1 MSRLSYALVAALAL
15 HGALFLTRSRHAPHG
30 APLAAQPAT
39 EFDEI
44 EVAPALDK
52 APEASEPSEVQRAA
66 GAAHA
71 SAAVARTS
79 NHAAALAA
87 PGLDTAQAADATTG
101 ADTALTGS
109 GTSAPEP
116 AGSAEANAAPKL
128 DLHLDDGFFMRPAA
142 EDLPR
147 VRKPEIQRQLEAAIL
162 ADDVKRG
169 AARGNV
175 LVGSLNEAVRASG
188 PVRGE
193 ALLSVIVGADG
204 SVSGVEFTRGAASD
218 WAAAVAS
225 FRALAA
231 RKRVRVPAGAR
242 GLRVTFSVRSKVQL
256 PSGKSIGSGG
266 NVEPSGIGLSGT
278 FDVADVGAVAQ
289 RMVYAHVVS
298 EEVL

>member
-1 MSRLSYALVAALAL
+1 M
-15 HGALFLTRSRHAPHG
+15 
-30 APLAAQPAT
+30 PLAAPPTQ
-39 EFDEI
+39 EFDEV
-44 EVAPALDK
+44 ELAPTLDR
-52 APEASEPSEVQRAA
+52 APEAPEPSEALR
-66 GAAHA
+66 
-71 SAAVARTS
+71 AAVAPNASRAVARAS
-79 NHAAALAA
+79 NHATEPAG
-87 PGLDTAQAADATTG
+87 PGLGTAPAPDAATG
-101 ADTALTGS
+101 ADTASNGA
-109 GTSAPEP
+109 GTSPPAA
-116 AGSAEANAAPKL
+116 AGSAEANATPKI
-128 DLHLDDGFFMRPAA
+128 DLHLDDGFFMRPAS
-142 EDLPR
+142 EDLLR
-147 VRKPEIQRQLEAAIL
+147 VRKPELQRQLEAAIL

-175 LVGSLNEAVRASG
+175 LLGSLNEAVRASG

-204 SVSGVEFTRGAASD
+204 SVSAVEFTRGAASD
-218 WAAAVAS
+218 WASAIAS

-242 GLRVTFSVRSKVQL
+242 GLRVTFSVQSKVQL

-266 NVEPSGIGLSGT
+266 NVEPSGIGLRGT